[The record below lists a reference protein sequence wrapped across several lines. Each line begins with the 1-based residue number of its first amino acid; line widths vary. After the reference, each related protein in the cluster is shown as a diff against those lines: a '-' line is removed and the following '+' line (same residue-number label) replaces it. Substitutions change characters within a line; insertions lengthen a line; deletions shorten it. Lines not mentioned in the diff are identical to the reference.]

1 MVEGEETLIATL
13 NPGEGYSID
22 PDNESISL
30 TVIDTPQ
37 VGISAEPMVFNEGD
51 RSTVTFTLSQPAP
64 EGGLTIS
71 WTETDPDGEPDGI
84 FVPEDS
90 TNVANIEVLSEE
102 GEPVVVALT
111 IAEGATEAFLIIES
125 SLDGVVEGE
134 ETLIATLNPGEG
146 YSIDP
151 DNESISLTVIDTSTA
166 MLAIEEGMGSPESLV
181 TPGLLDSPLTVISGN
196 DPLIPNSIGD
206 FVTEMAQFI

>member
-1 MVEGEETLIATL
+1 
-13 NPGEGYSID
+13 
-22 PDNESISL
+22 
-30 TVIDTPQ
+30 
-37 VGISAEPMVFNEGD
+37 MVFNEGE

-90 TNVANIEVLSEE
+90 TNVTDIEVLSEA

-111 IAEGATEAFLIIES
+111 IAEGATEADLIIES
-125 SLDGVVEGE
+125 TLDGVVEGE

-151 DNESISLTVIDTSTA
+151 DNESISLTVFDTATA
-166 MLAIEEGMGSPESLV
+166 MSAIADGMGTPESFV
-181 TPGLLDSPLTVISGN
+181 TPGLLDSPLTVISGE
-196 DPLIPNSIGD
+196 DPLIPNAIGD
-206 FVTEMAQFI
+206 LVTGMGQFI